1 MDINDDYYLIVKDI
15 LNSDEFIK
23 RKKYRHHGDISV
35 YEHSLKVSRLSYE
48 IAKKINLALKRQV
61 FTKKPFFKQHGF
73 VHAREALDNSRKF
86 FPQYMNK
93 KVENIILRHMFPLN
107 IVPPKYLESWLITL
121 TDKYVSLEVVPYLL
135 KKLVRSFS

>member
-1 MDINDDYYLIVKDI
+1 
-15 LNSDEFIK
+15 
-23 RKKYRHHGDISV
+23 
-35 YEHSLKVSRLSYE
+35 
-48 IAKKINLALKRQV
+48 
-61 FTKKPFFKQHGF
+61 
-73 VHAREALDNSRKF
+73 
-86 FPQYMNK
+86 MNK